1 MYTWLSPRQSAL
13 VCLLRCE
20 FVDIAENLA
29 RDRVKK
35 LFGAEH
41 ANVQPHSG
49 ANANTAVYFAMLQPG
64 DTVLGMNLSHG
75 GHLSHGSPV
84 TAITAGLTKFSEAIS
99 SILLFWRFFSRKIAS
114 ANSGSTGCTRI
125 R

>member
-1 MYTWLSPRQSAL
+1 MQTPQYILRPGIVFTHTAGSSALPNYNVYFALSPPISL
-13 VCLLRCE
+13 GLLAAAVNLAFPIYFTLSRLGTGKRYYGGCE

-64 DTVLGMNLSHG
+64 DTVLG
-75 GHLSHGSPV
+75 
-84 TAITAGLTKFSEAIS
+84 
-99 SILLFWRFFSRKIAS
+99 
-114 ANSGSTGCTRI
+114 
-125 R
+125 